1 MTHDAPSDLAL
12 DLLDYLA
19 EMSSELAVLAERI
32 QQVIP
37 AYHLKLAADRLR
49 EAAEVARV
57 S

>member
-1 MTHDAPSDLAL
+1 MPNDAPPDIVL
-12 DLLDYLA
+12 DLLVYLA
-19 EMSSELAVLAERI
+19 EMSAELALLAEKI

-49 EAAEVARV
+49 EAAETERM

>member
-1 MTHDAPSDLAL
+1 MPNDAPPDIVL
-12 DLLDYLA
+12 DLLVYLA
-19 EMSSELAVLAERI
+19 EMSAELAVLAEKI

-49 EAAEVARV
+49 EAAETERM

>member
-1 MTHDAPSDLAL
+1 MTNDTQTNIAL
-12 DLLDYLA
+12 DLLVYLA
-19 EMSSELAVLAERI
+19 AMSAELAVLAAQI
-32 QQVIP
+32 HQVIP